1 MSSACHRPLPARVY
15 RPDVAPPWRSAED
28 VEMTNARRIGL
39 VVASLLLLA
48 LPAAARAADTTV
60 HITDAPS
67 YDPIDV
73 TVTVGGTVTW
83 LNDHT
88 FTHDAAA
95 LDGSWAT
102 PKLENG
108 ETATVTFDA
117 VGSYEY
123 LCTLH
128 PLMRGTVAVVAAPPD
143 TSTAPAGNHQGGP
156 DVPVLLIAAVVG
168 AMIAVG
174 RFRTMT
180 TQP

>member
-1 MSSACHRPLPARVY
+1 
-15 RPDVAPPWRSAED
+15 
-28 VEMTNARRIGL
+28 MTIARRIGL
-39 VVASLLLLA
+39 VVACLLLLA

-95 LDGSWAT
+95 VDGSWAT
-102 PKLENG
+102 PKLEKG
-108 ETATVTFDA
+108 EAATVTFDT

-128 PLMRGTVAVVAAPPD
+128 PLMRGSVAVLAAPPD
-143 TSTAPAGNHQGGP
+143 TSTAPSDNRKDGS
-156 DVPVLLIAAVVG
+156 DVLVLLIAGMVGGMVAVR
-168 AMIAVG
+168 
-174 RFRTMT
+174 RFRGM
-180 TQP
+180 PAP